1 MIKKKRQSEKK
12 GKRLRNLLFWAGF
25 LICVFPI
32 ISNVVE
38 RQHQADAVATYR
50 QTMEK
55 EDEKE
60 IEEKW
65 RQANEYNEMLFQAK
79 GGIVEETE
87 EKKYE
92 ELLNIHGTDIM
103 GSLEIPKIQVELPIY
118 HGTTDEVLSNGIGHL
133 EGTSLPIG
141 GENTH
146 SVLTGHR
153 GLPSSKL
160 LVRLDEMKNGDLFF
174 IHTYKEVMA
183 YKVEEIM
190 VVKPEDTAWME
201 IKAEKD
207 LVSLVTCTP
216 FGINSHRLIVTGH
229 RVDYKEKEYIKIKP
243 QFPSVREIIITVFP
257 ILFVVSVGVIQIK
270 NGIQIGVGIAML
282 FAVFQS
288 FPVLA
293 AFEQEQTGMIQMTLP
308 EDWKINMKR
317 EGIVFGCTKIGE
329 IENGGYKILPGYES
343 AGIDLNNIKT
353 SLELERVSKHLEA
366 FGVEPEQNRQTDAT
380 GKVVFEQ
387 LDEGIYFIQAEKSN
401 EYDLITPMIVALP
414 SWDETEGKMSYEIK
428 VSPKHV
434 PIEKVGK
441 DMAPQTGLKTG
452 VWKWAILGIGFI
464 SAGIIVAVEWR
475 KERKNEE

>member
-1 MIKKKRQSEKK
+1 MMKTNRQSEKK
-12 GKRLRNLLFWAGF
+12 GKRVRNLLFWAGF
-25 LICVFPI
+25 LICIFPV
-32 ISNVVE
+32 ISNIVE
-38 RQHQADAVATYR
+38 RQRQADAVATYR

-118 HGTTDEVLSNGIGHL
+118 HGTEDEVLSNGIGHL

-160 LVRLDEMKNGDLFF
+160 LVRLDEMKIGDLFF

-201 IKAEKD
+201 IKGEKD

-243 QFPSVREIIITVFP
+243 QLPSVREIIVTVFP
-257 ILFVVSVGVIQIK
+257 ILFVVSIVVIEIK
-270 NGIQIGVGIAML
+270 NRIQTYRR
-282 FAVFQS
+282 QRRR
-288 FPVLA
+288 
-293 AFEQEQTGMIQMTLP
+293 
-308 EDWKINMKR
+308 KR
-317 EGIVFGCTKIGE
+317 REK
-329 IENGGYKILPGYES
+329 
-343 AGIDLNNIKT
+343 
-353 SLELERVSKHLEA
+353 
-366 FGVEPEQNRQTDAT
+366 NR
-380 GKVVFEQ
+380 
-387 LDEGIYFIQAEKSN
+387 
-401 EYDLITPMIVALP
+401 
-414 SWDETEGKMSYEIK
+414 
-428 VSPKHV
+428 
-434 PIEKVGK
+434 
-441 DMAPQTGLKTG
+441 
-452 VWKWAILGIGFI
+452 
-464 SAGIIVAVEWR
+464 
-475 KERKNEE
+475 

>member
-1 MIKKKRQSEKK
+1 MMKTNRQSEKK
-12 GKRLRNLLFWAGF
+12 GKKFRNLLFWAGF
-25 LICVFPI
+25 LICIFPV
-32 ISNVVE
+32 ISNIVE
-38 RQHQADAVATYR
+38 RQRQADAVATYR

-118 HGTTDEVLSNGIGHL
+118 HGTEDEVLSNGIGHL

-160 LVRLDEMKNGDLFF
+160 LVRLDEMKIGDLFF

-216 FGINSHRLIVTGH
+216 FGINSHRLIVTGY

-243 QFPSVREIIITVFP
+243 QLPSVREIIVTVFP
-257 ILFVVSVGVIQIK
+257 ILFVVSIVVIEIK
-270 NGIQIGVGIAML
+270 NRIQTYRR
-282 FAVFQS
+282 QRRR
-288 FPVLA
+288 
-293 AFEQEQTGMIQMTLP
+293 
-308 EDWKINMKR
+308 KR
-317 EGIVFGCTKIGE
+317 REK
-329 IENGGYKILPGYES
+329 
-343 AGIDLNNIKT
+343 
-353 SLELERVSKHLEA
+353 
-366 FGVEPEQNRQTDAT
+366 NR
-380 GKVVFEQ
+380 
-387 LDEGIYFIQAEKSN
+387 
-401 EYDLITPMIVALP
+401 
-414 SWDETEGKMSYEIK
+414 
-428 VSPKHV
+428 
-434 PIEKVGK
+434 
-441 DMAPQTGLKTG
+441 
-452 VWKWAILGIGFI
+452 
-464 SAGIIVAVEWR
+464 
-475 KERKNEE
+475 

>member
-1 MIKKKRQSEKK
+1 MKTNRKSEKK
-12 GKRLRNLLFWAGF
+12 GKKFRNLLFWAGF
-25 LICVFPI
+25 LICIFPV
-32 ISNVVE
+32 ISNIVE
-38 RQHQADAVATYR
+38 RQRQADAVATYR

-118 HGTTDEVLSNGIGHL
+118 HGTEDEVLSNGIGHL

-160 LVRLDEMKNGDLFF
+160 LVRLDEMKIGDLFF

-201 IKAEKD
+201 IKGEKD

-243 QFPSVREIIITVFP
+243 QLPSVREIIVTVFP
-257 ILFVVSVGVIQIK
+257 ILFVVSIVVIEIK
-270 NGIQIGVGIAML
+270 NRIQTYRR
-282 FAVFQS
+282 QRRR
-288 FPVLA
+288 
-293 AFEQEQTGMIQMTLP
+293 
-308 EDWKINMKR
+308 KR
-317 EGIVFGCTKIGE
+317 REK
-329 IENGGYKILPGYES
+329 
-343 AGIDLNNIKT
+343 
-353 SLELERVSKHLEA
+353 
-366 FGVEPEQNRQTDAT
+366 NR
-380 GKVVFEQ
+380 
-387 LDEGIYFIQAEKSN
+387 
-401 EYDLITPMIVALP
+401 
-414 SWDETEGKMSYEIK
+414 
-428 VSPKHV
+428 
-434 PIEKVGK
+434 
-441 DMAPQTGLKTG
+441 
-452 VWKWAILGIGFI
+452 
-464 SAGIIVAVEWR
+464 
-475 KERKNEE
+475 

>member
-25 LICVFPI
+25 LICVFPV

-50 QTMEK
+50 QIMEK

-270 NGIQIGVGIAML
+270 NGIQIYRR
-282 FAVFQS
+282 QRRR
-288 FPVLA
+288 
-293 AFEQEQTGMIQMTLP
+293 
-308 EDWKINMKR
+308 KKR
-317 EGIVFGCTKIGE
+317 EK
-329 IENGGYKILPGYES
+329 
-343 AGIDLNNIKT
+343 
-353 SLELERVSKHLEA
+353 
-366 FGVEPEQNRQTDAT
+366 NR
-380 GKVVFEQ
+380 
-387 LDEGIYFIQAEKSN
+387 
-401 EYDLITPMIVALP
+401 
-414 SWDETEGKMSYEIK
+414 
-428 VSPKHV
+428 
-434 PIEKVGK
+434 
-441 DMAPQTGLKTG
+441 
-452 VWKWAILGIGFI
+452 
-464 SAGIIVAVEWR
+464 
-475 KERKNEE
+475 

>member
-1 MIKKKRQSEKK
+1 MMKTNRQSEKK
-12 GKRLRNLLFWAGF
+12 GKKFRNLLFWAGF
-25 LICVFPI
+25 LICIFPV
-32 ISNVVE
+32 ISNIVE
-38 RQHQADAVATYR
+38 RQRQADAVATYR

-118 HGTTDEVLSNGIGHL
+118 HGTADEVLSNGIGHL

-160 LVRLDEMKNGDLFF
+160 LVRLDEMKIGDLFF

-183 YKVEEIM
+183 YKVEDIM

-201 IKAEKD
+201 IKGEKD

-243 QFPSVREIIITVFP
+243 QLPSVREIIVTVFP
-257 ILFVVSVGVIQIK
+257 ILFVVSIVVIEIKNRIQIYRKQRRRKRREK
-270 NGIQIGVGIAML
+270 N
-282 FAVFQS
+282 
-288 FPVLA
+288 
-293 AFEQEQTGMIQMTLP
+293 
-308 EDWKINMKR
+308 R
-317 EGIVFGCTKIGE
+317 
-329 IENGGYKILPGYES
+329 
-343 AGIDLNNIKT
+343 
-353 SLELERVSKHLEA
+353 
-366 FGVEPEQNRQTDAT
+366 
-380 GKVVFEQ
+380 
-387 LDEGIYFIQAEKSN
+387 
-401 EYDLITPMIVALP
+401 
-414 SWDETEGKMSYEIK
+414 
-428 VSPKHV
+428 
-434 PIEKVGK
+434 
-441 DMAPQTGLKTG
+441 
-452 VWKWAILGIGFI
+452 
-464 SAGIIVAVEWR
+464 
-475 KERKNEE
+475 

>member
-1 MIKKKRQSEKK
+1 MMKTNRQSEKK
-12 GKRLRNLLFWAGF
+12 GKKFRNLLFWAGF
-25 LICVFPI
+25 LICIFPV
-32 ISNVVE
+32 ISNIVE
-38 RQHQADAVATYR
+38 RQRQADAVATYR

-87 EKKYE
+87 EKKYA

-118 HGTTDEVLSNGIGHL
+118 HGTADEVLSNGIGHL

-160 LVRLDEMKNGDLFF
+160 LVRLDEMKIGDLFF

-183 YKVEEIM
+183 YKVEDIM

-201 IKAEKD
+201 IKGEKD

-243 QFPSVREIIITVFP
+243 QLPSVREIIVTVFP
-257 ILFVVSVGVIQIK
+257 ILFVVSIVVIEIK
-270 NGIQIGVGIAML
+270 NRIQTYRR
-282 FAVFQS
+282 QRRR
-288 FPVLA
+288 
-293 AFEQEQTGMIQMTLP
+293 
-308 EDWKINMKR
+308 KR
-317 EGIVFGCTKIGE
+317 REK
-329 IENGGYKILPGYES
+329 
-343 AGIDLNNIKT
+343 
-353 SLELERVSKHLEA
+353 
-366 FGVEPEQNRQTDAT
+366 NR
-380 GKVVFEQ
+380 
-387 LDEGIYFIQAEKSN
+387 
-401 EYDLITPMIVALP
+401 
-414 SWDETEGKMSYEIK
+414 
-428 VSPKHV
+428 
-434 PIEKVGK
+434 
-441 DMAPQTGLKTG
+441 
-452 VWKWAILGIGFI
+452 
-464 SAGIIVAVEWR
+464 
-475 KERKNEE
+475 

>member
-1 MIKKKRQSEKK
+1 MKTNRQSEKK
-12 GKRLRNLLFWAGF
+12 GKKFRNLLFWAGF
-25 LICVFPI
+25 LICIFPV
-32 ISNVVE
+32 ISNIVE
-38 RQHQADAVATYR
+38 RQRQADAVATYR

-118 HGTTDEVLSNGIGHL
+118 HGTEDEVLSNGIGHL

-160 LVRLDEMKNGDLFF
+160 LVRLDEMKIGDLFF

-201 IKAEKD
+201 IKGEKD

-243 QFPSVREIIITVFP
+243 QLPSVREIIVTVFP
-257 ILFVVSVGVIQIK
+257 ILFVVSIVVIEIK
-270 NGIQIGVGIAML
+270 NRIQTYRR
-282 FAVFQS
+282 QRRR
-288 FPVLA
+288 
-293 AFEQEQTGMIQMTLP
+293 
-308 EDWKINMKR
+308 KR
-317 EGIVFGCTKIGE
+317 REK
-329 IENGGYKILPGYES
+329 
-343 AGIDLNNIKT
+343 
-353 SLELERVSKHLEA
+353 
-366 FGVEPEQNRQTDAT
+366 NR
-380 GKVVFEQ
+380 
-387 LDEGIYFIQAEKSN
+387 
-401 EYDLITPMIVALP
+401 
-414 SWDETEGKMSYEIK
+414 
-428 VSPKHV
+428 
-434 PIEKVGK
+434 
-441 DMAPQTGLKTG
+441 
-452 VWKWAILGIGFI
+452 
-464 SAGIIVAVEWR
+464 
-475 KERKNEE
+475 

>member
-1 MIKKKRQSEKK
+1 MMKTNRQSEKK
-12 GKRLRNLLFWAGF
+12 GKKFRNLLFWAGF
-25 LICVFPI
+25 LICIFPV
-32 ISNVVE
+32 ISNIVE
-38 RQHQADAVATYR
+38 RQRQADAVATYR

-92 ELLNIHGTDIM
+92 ELLNIQGTDIM

-118 HGTTDEVLSNGIGHL
+118 HGTEDEVLSNGIGHL

-160 LVRLDEMKNGDLFF
+160 LVRLDEMKIGDLFF

-201 IKAEKD
+201 IKGEKD

-243 QFPSVREIIITVFP
+243 QLPSVREIIVTVFP
-257 ILFVVSVGVIQIK
+257 ILFVVSIVVIEIK
-270 NGIQIGVGIAML
+270 NRIQTYRR
-282 FAVFQS
+282 QRRR
-288 FPVLA
+288 
-293 AFEQEQTGMIQMTLP
+293 
-308 EDWKINMKR
+308 KR
-317 EGIVFGCTKIGE
+317 REK
-329 IENGGYKILPGYES
+329 
-343 AGIDLNNIKT
+343 
-353 SLELERVSKHLEA
+353 
-366 FGVEPEQNRQTDAT
+366 NR
-380 GKVVFEQ
+380 
-387 LDEGIYFIQAEKSN
+387 
-401 EYDLITPMIVALP
+401 
-414 SWDETEGKMSYEIK
+414 
-428 VSPKHV
+428 
-434 PIEKVGK
+434 
-441 DMAPQTGLKTG
+441 
-452 VWKWAILGIGFI
+452 
-464 SAGIIVAVEWR
+464 
-475 KERKNEE
+475 

>member
-1 MIKKKRQSEKK
+1 MMKTNRQSEKK
-12 GKRLRNLLFWAGF
+12 GKKFRNLLFWAGF
-25 LICVFPI
+25 LICIFPV
-32 ISNVVE
+32 ISNIVE
-38 RQHQADAVATYR
+38 RQRQADAVATYR

-118 HGTTDEVLSNGIGHL
+118 HGTEDEVLSNGIGHL

-153 GLPSSKL
+153 GIPSSKL
-160 LVRLDEMKNGDLFF
+160 LVRLDEMKIGDLFF

-183 YKVEEIM
+183 YKVEDIM

-201 IKAEKD
+201 IKGEKD

-243 QFPSVREIIITVFP
+243 QLPSVREIIVTVFP
-257 ILFVVSVGVIQIK
+257 ILFVVSIVVIEIK
-270 NGIQIGVGIAML
+270 NRIQTYRR
-282 FAVFQS
+282 QRRR
-288 FPVLA
+288 
-293 AFEQEQTGMIQMTLP
+293 
-308 EDWKINMKR
+308 KR
-317 EGIVFGCTKIGE
+317 REK
-329 IENGGYKILPGYES
+329 
-343 AGIDLNNIKT
+343 
-353 SLELERVSKHLEA
+353 
-366 FGVEPEQNRQTDAT
+366 NR
-380 GKVVFEQ
+380 
-387 LDEGIYFIQAEKSN
+387 
-401 EYDLITPMIVALP
+401 
-414 SWDETEGKMSYEIK
+414 
-428 VSPKHV
+428 
-434 PIEKVGK
+434 
-441 DMAPQTGLKTG
+441 
-452 VWKWAILGIGFI
+452 
-464 SAGIIVAVEWR
+464 
-475 KERKNEE
+475 

>member
-1 MIKKKRQSEKK
+1 MMKTNRQSEKK
-12 GKRLRNLLFWAGF
+12 GKKFRNLLFWAGF
-25 LICVFPI
+25 LICIFPV
-32 ISNVVE
+32 ISNIVE
-38 RQHQADAVATYR
+38 RQRQADAVATYR

-118 HGTTDEVLSNGIGHL
+118 HGTEDEVLSNGIGHL

-141 GENTH
+141 GKNTH

-160 LVRLDEMKNGDLFF
+160 LVRLDEMKSGDLFF

-201 IKAEKD
+201 IKGEKD

-243 QFPSVREIIITVFP
+243 QLPSVREIIVTVFP
-257 ILFVVSVGVIQIK
+257 ILFVVSIVVIEIK
-270 NGIQIGVGIAML
+270 NRIQTYRR
-282 FAVFQS
+282 QRRR
-288 FPVLA
+288 
-293 AFEQEQTGMIQMTLP
+293 
-308 EDWKINMKR
+308 KR
-317 EGIVFGCTKIGE
+317 REK
-329 IENGGYKILPGYES
+329 
-343 AGIDLNNIKT
+343 
-353 SLELERVSKHLEA
+353 
-366 FGVEPEQNRQTDAT
+366 NR
-380 GKVVFEQ
+380 
-387 LDEGIYFIQAEKSN
+387 
-401 EYDLITPMIVALP
+401 
-414 SWDETEGKMSYEIK
+414 
-428 VSPKHV
+428 
-434 PIEKVGK
+434 
-441 DMAPQTGLKTG
+441 
-452 VWKWAILGIGFI
+452 
-464 SAGIIVAVEWR
+464 
-475 KERKNEE
+475 

>member
-1 MIKKKRQSEKK
+1 MMKTNRQSEKK
-12 GKRLRNLLFWAGF
+12 GKRVRNLLFWAGF
-25 LICVFPI
+25 LICIFPV
-32 ISNVVE
+32 ISNIVE
-38 RQHQADAVATYR
+38 RQRQADAVATYR

-118 HGTTDEVLSNGIGHL
+118 HGTEDEVLSNGIGHL

-160 LVRLDEMKNGDLFF
+160 LVRLDEMKIGDLFF

-183 YKVEEIM
+183 YKVEDIM

-201 IKAEKD
+201 IKGEKD

-243 QFPSVREIIITVFP
+243 QLPSVREIIVTVFP
-257 ILFVVSVGVIQIK
+257 ILFVVSIVVIEIK
-270 NGIQIGVGIAML
+270 NRIQTYRR
-282 FAVFQS
+282 QRRR
-288 FPVLA
+288 
-293 AFEQEQTGMIQMTLP
+293 
-308 EDWKINMKR
+308 KR
-317 EGIVFGCTKIGE
+317 REK
-329 IENGGYKILPGYES
+329 
-343 AGIDLNNIKT
+343 
-353 SLELERVSKHLEA
+353 
-366 FGVEPEQNRQTDAT
+366 NR
-380 GKVVFEQ
+380 
-387 LDEGIYFIQAEKSN
+387 
-401 EYDLITPMIVALP
+401 
-414 SWDETEGKMSYEIK
+414 
-428 VSPKHV
+428 
-434 PIEKVGK
+434 
-441 DMAPQTGLKTG
+441 
-452 VWKWAILGIGFI
+452 
-464 SAGIIVAVEWR
+464 
-475 KERKNEE
+475 

>member
-1 MIKKKRQSEKK
+1 MMKTNRQSEKK
-12 GKRLRNLLFWAGF
+12 GKKFRNLLFWAGF
-25 LICVFPI
+25 LICIFPV
-32 ISNVVE
+32 ISNIVE
-38 RQHQADAVATYR
+38 RQRQADAVATYR

-118 HGTTDEVLSNGIGHL
+118 HGTADEVLSNGIGHL

-160 LVRLDEMKNGDLFF
+160 LVRLDEMKIGDLFF

-201 IKAEKD
+201 IKGEKD

-243 QFPSVREIIITVFP
+243 QLPSVREIIVTVFP
-257 ILFVVSVGVIQIK
+257 ILFVVSIVVIEIK
-270 NGIQIGVGIAML
+270 NRIQTYRR
-282 FAVFQS
+282 QRRR
-288 FPVLA
+288 
-293 AFEQEQTGMIQMTLP
+293 
-308 EDWKINMKR
+308 KR
-317 EGIVFGCTKIGE
+317 REK
-329 IENGGYKILPGYES
+329 
-343 AGIDLNNIKT
+343 
-353 SLELERVSKHLEA
+353 
-366 FGVEPEQNRQTDAT
+366 NR
-380 GKVVFEQ
+380 
-387 LDEGIYFIQAEKSN
+387 
-401 EYDLITPMIVALP
+401 
-414 SWDETEGKMSYEIK
+414 
-428 VSPKHV
+428 
-434 PIEKVGK
+434 
-441 DMAPQTGLKTG
+441 
-452 VWKWAILGIGFI
+452 
-464 SAGIIVAVEWR
+464 
-475 KERKNEE
+475 

>member
-1 MIKKKRQSEKK
+1 MMKTNRQSEKK
-12 GKRLRNLLFWAGF
+12 GKKFRNLLFWAGF
-25 LICVFPI
+25 LICIFPV
-32 ISNVVE
+32 ISNIVE
-38 RQHQADAVATYR
+38 RQRQADAVATYR

-118 HGTTDEVLSNGIGHL
+118 HGTEDEVLSNGIGHL

-160 LVRLDEMKNGDLFF
+160 LVRLDEMKIGDLFF

-183 YKVEEIM
+183 YKVEDIM

-201 IKAEKD
+201 IKGEKD

-243 QFPSVREIIITVFP
+243 QLPSVREIIVTVFP
-257 ILFVVSVGVIQIK
+257 ILFVVSIVVIEIKNRIQIYRRQRRRKRREK
-270 NGIQIGVGIAML
+270 N
-282 FAVFQS
+282 
-288 FPVLA
+288 
-293 AFEQEQTGMIQMTLP
+293 
-308 EDWKINMKR
+308 R
-317 EGIVFGCTKIGE
+317 
-329 IENGGYKILPGYES
+329 
-343 AGIDLNNIKT
+343 
-353 SLELERVSKHLEA
+353 
-366 FGVEPEQNRQTDAT
+366 
-380 GKVVFEQ
+380 
-387 LDEGIYFIQAEKSN
+387 
-401 EYDLITPMIVALP
+401 
-414 SWDETEGKMSYEIK
+414 
-428 VSPKHV
+428 
-434 PIEKVGK
+434 
-441 DMAPQTGLKTG
+441 
-452 VWKWAILGIGFI
+452 
-464 SAGIIVAVEWR
+464 
-475 KERKNEE
+475 

>member
-1 MIKKKRQSEKK
+1 MKTNRQSEKK
-12 GKRLRNLLFWAGF
+12 GKKFRNLLFLAGF
-25 LICVFPI
+25 LICIFPV
-32 ISNVVE
+32 ISNIVE
-38 RQHQADAVATYR
+38 RQRQADAVATYR

-118 HGTTDEVLSNGIGHL
+118 HGTEDEVLSNGIGHL

-160 LVRLDEMKNGDLFF
+160 LVRLDEMKIGDLFF

-243 QFPSVREIIITVFP
+243 QIPSVREIIVTVFP
-257 ILFVVSVGVIQIK
+257 ILFVVSIVIIEIK
-270 NGIQIGVGIAML
+270 NRIQTYRR
-282 FAVFQS
+282 QRRR
-288 FPVLA
+288 
-293 AFEQEQTGMIQMTLP
+293 
-308 EDWKINMKR
+308 KR
-317 EGIVFGCTKIGE
+317 REK
-329 IENGGYKILPGYES
+329 
-343 AGIDLNNIKT
+343 
-353 SLELERVSKHLEA
+353 
-366 FGVEPEQNRQTDAT
+366 NR
-380 GKVVFEQ
+380 
-387 LDEGIYFIQAEKSN
+387 
-401 EYDLITPMIVALP
+401 
-414 SWDETEGKMSYEIK
+414 
-428 VSPKHV
+428 
-434 PIEKVGK
+434 
-441 DMAPQTGLKTG
+441 
-452 VWKWAILGIGFI
+452 
-464 SAGIIVAVEWR
+464 
-475 KERKNEE
+475 

>member
-1 MIKKKRQSEKK
+1 MKTNRQSEKK
-12 GKRLRNLLFWAGF
+12 GKKFRNLLFWAGF
-25 LICVFPI
+25 LICIFPV
-32 ISNVVE
+32 ISNIVE
-38 RQHQADAVATYR
+38 RQRQSDAVATYR

-65 RQANEYNEMLFQAK
+65 RQANEYNEMLFQVK

-118 HGTTDEVLSNGIGHL
+118 HGTEDEVLSNGIGHL

-160 LVRLDEMKNGDLFF
+160 LVRLDEMKIGDLFF

-201 IKAEKD
+201 IKGEKD

-243 QFPSVREIIITVFP
+243 QPPSVREIIVTVFP
-257 ILFVVSVGVIQIK
+257 ILFVVSIVVIEIK
-270 NGIQIGVGIAML
+270 NRIQTYRR
-282 FAVFQS
+282 QRRR
-288 FPVLA
+288 
-293 AFEQEQTGMIQMTLP
+293 
-308 EDWKINMKR
+308 KR
-317 EGIVFGCTKIGE
+317 REK
-329 IENGGYKILPGYES
+329 
-343 AGIDLNNIKT
+343 
-353 SLELERVSKHLEA
+353 
-366 FGVEPEQNRQTDAT
+366 NR
-380 GKVVFEQ
+380 
-387 LDEGIYFIQAEKSN
+387 
-401 EYDLITPMIVALP
+401 
-414 SWDETEGKMSYEIK
+414 
-428 VSPKHV
+428 
-434 PIEKVGK
+434 
-441 DMAPQTGLKTG
+441 
-452 VWKWAILGIGFI
+452 
-464 SAGIIVAVEWR
+464 
-475 KERKNEE
+475 

>member
-1 MIKKKRQSEKK
+1 MMKTNRQSEKK
-12 GKRLRNLLFWAGF
+12 GKKFRNLLFWAGF
-25 LICVFPI
+25 LICIFPV
-32 ISNVVE
+32 ISNIVE
-38 RQHQADAVATYR
+38 RQRQADAVATYR

-79 GGIVEETE
+79 GGLVEETE

-118 HGTTDEVLSNGIGHL
+118 HGTADEVLSNGIGHL

-160 LVRLDEMKNGDLFF
+160 LVRLDEMKIGDLFF

-183 YKVEEIM
+183 YKVEDIM

-201 IKAEKD
+201 IKGEKD

-243 QFPSVREIIITVFP
+243 QLPSVREIIVTVFP
-257 ILFVVSVGVIQIK
+257 ILFVVSIVVIEIK
-270 NGIQIGVGIAML
+270 NRIQTYRR
-282 FAVFQS
+282 QRRR
-288 FPVLA
+288 
-293 AFEQEQTGMIQMTLP
+293 
-308 EDWKINMKR
+308 KR
-317 EGIVFGCTKIGE
+317 REK
-329 IENGGYKILPGYES
+329 
-343 AGIDLNNIKT
+343 
-353 SLELERVSKHLEA
+353 
-366 FGVEPEQNRQTDAT
+366 NR
-380 GKVVFEQ
+380 
-387 LDEGIYFIQAEKSN
+387 
-401 EYDLITPMIVALP
+401 
-414 SWDETEGKMSYEIK
+414 
-428 VSPKHV
+428 
-434 PIEKVGK
+434 
-441 DMAPQTGLKTG
+441 
-452 VWKWAILGIGFI
+452 
-464 SAGIIVAVEWR
+464 
-475 KERKNEE
+475 

>member
-1 MIKKKRQSEKK
+1 MKTNRQSEKK
-12 GKRLRNLLFWAGF
+12 GKKFRNLLFWAGF
-25 LICVFPI
+25 LICIFPV
-32 ISNVVE
+32 ISNIVE
-38 RQHQADAVATYR
+38 RQRQADAVATYR

-118 HGTTDEVLSNGIGHL
+118 HGTEDEVLSNGIGHL

-160 LVRLDEMKNGDLFF
+160 LVRLDEMKIGDLFF

-201 IKAEKD
+201 IKGEKD

-243 QFPSVREIIITVFP
+243 QLPSVREIIVTVFP
-257 ILFVVSVGVIQIK
+257 ILFVVSIVVIEIK
-270 NGIQIGVGIAML
+270 NRIQ
-282 FAVFQS
+282 
-288 FPVLA
+288 
-293 AFEQEQTGMIQMTLP
+293 TYRRRRRR
-308 EDWKINMKR
+308 KR
-317 EGIVFGCTKIGE
+317 R
-329 IENGGYKILPGYES
+329 
-343 AGIDLNNIKT
+343 D
-353 SLELERVSKHLEA
+353 R
-366 FGVEPEQNRQTDAT
+366 NR
-380 GKVVFEQ
+380 
-387 LDEGIYFIQAEKSN
+387 
-401 EYDLITPMIVALP
+401 
-414 SWDETEGKMSYEIK
+414 
-428 VSPKHV
+428 
-434 PIEKVGK
+434 
-441 DMAPQTGLKTG
+441 
-452 VWKWAILGIGFI
+452 
-464 SAGIIVAVEWR
+464 
-475 KERKNEE
+475 

>member
-1 MIKKKRQSEKK
+1 MKTNRQSEKK
-12 GKRLRNLLFWAGF
+12 GKKFRNLLFWAGF
-25 LICVFPI
+25 LICIFPV
-32 ISNVVE
+32 ISNIVE
-38 RQHQADAVATYR
+38 RQRQADAVATYR

-118 HGTTDEVLSNGIGHL
+118 HGTEDEVLSNGIGHL

-160 LVRLDEMKNGDLFF
+160 LVRLDEMKIGDLIF

-183 YKVEEIM
+183 YKVEDIM

-201 IKAEKD
+201 IKGEKD

-243 QFPSVREIIITVFP
+243 QLPSVREIIVTVFP
-257 ILFVVSVGVIQIK
+257 ILFVVSIVVIEIK
-270 NGIQIGVGIAML
+270 NRIQTYRR
-282 FAVFQS
+282 QRRR
-288 FPVLA
+288 
-293 AFEQEQTGMIQMTLP
+293 
-308 EDWKINMKR
+308 KR
-317 EGIVFGCTKIGE
+317 REK
-329 IENGGYKILPGYES
+329 
-343 AGIDLNNIKT
+343 
-353 SLELERVSKHLEA
+353 
-366 FGVEPEQNRQTDAT
+366 NR
-380 GKVVFEQ
+380 
-387 LDEGIYFIQAEKSN
+387 
-401 EYDLITPMIVALP
+401 
-414 SWDETEGKMSYEIK
+414 
-428 VSPKHV
+428 
-434 PIEKVGK
+434 
-441 DMAPQTGLKTG
+441 
-452 VWKWAILGIGFI
+452 
-464 SAGIIVAVEWR
+464 
-475 KERKNEE
+475 

>member
-1 MIKKKRQSEKK
+1 MKTNRQSEKK
-12 GKRLRNLLFWAGF
+12 GKKFRNLLFWAGF
-25 LICVFPI
+25 LICIFPV
-32 ISNVVE
+32 ISNIVE
-38 RQHQADAVATYR
+38 RQRQADAVATYR

-118 HGTTDEVLSNGIGHL
+118 HGTEDEVLSNGIGHL

-160 LVRLDEMKNGDLFF
+160 LVRLDEMKIGDLFF

-190 VVKPEDTAWME
+190 VVKPEDIAWME
-201 IKAEKD
+201 IKGEKD

-243 QFPSVREIIITVFP
+243 QLPSVREIIVTVFP
-257 ILFVVSVGVIQIK
+257 ILFVVSIVVIEIK
-270 NGIQIGVGIAML
+270 NRIQTYRR
-282 FAVFQS
+282 QRRR
-288 FPVLA
+288 
-293 AFEQEQTGMIQMTLP
+293 
-308 EDWKINMKR
+308 KR
-317 EGIVFGCTKIGE
+317 REK
-329 IENGGYKILPGYES
+329 
-343 AGIDLNNIKT
+343 
-353 SLELERVSKHLEA
+353 
-366 FGVEPEQNRQTDAT
+366 NR
-380 GKVVFEQ
+380 
-387 LDEGIYFIQAEKSN
+387 
-401 EYDLITPMIVALP
+401 
-414 SWDETEGKMSYEIK
+414 
-428 VSPKHV
+428 
-434 PIEKVGK
+434 
-441 DMAPQTGLKTG
+441 
-452 VWKWAILGIGFI
+452 
-464 SAGIIVAVEWR
+464 
-475 KERKNEE
+475 

>member
-1 MIKKKRQSEKK
+1 MKTNRQSEKK
-12 GKRLRNLLFWAGF
+12 GKKFRNLLFWAGF
-25 LICVFPI
+25 LICIFPV
-32 ISNVVE
+32 ISNIVE
-38 RQHQADAVATYR
+38 RQRQADAVATYR

-118 HGTTDEVLSNGIGHL
+118 HGTADEVLSNGIGHL

-160 LVRLDEMKNGDLFF
+160 LVRLDEMKIGDLFF

-201 IKAEKD
+201 IKGEKD

-243 QFPSVREIIITVFP
+243 QLPSVREIIVTVFP
-257 ILFVVSVGVIQIK
+257 ILFVVSVVVIEIK
-270 NGIQIGVGIAML
+270 NRIQTYRR
-282 FAVFQS
+282 QRRR
-288 FPVLA
+288 
-293 AFEQEQTGMIQMTLP
+293 
-308 EDWKINMKR
+308 KR
-317 EGIVFGCTKIGE
+317 REK
-329 IENGGYKILPGYES
+329 
-343 AGIDLNNIKT
+343 
-353 SLELERVSKHLEA
+353 
-366 FGVEPEQNRQTDAT
+366 NR
-380 GKVVFEQ
+380 
-387 LDEGIYFIQAEKSN
+387 
-401 EYDLITPMIVALP
+401 
-414 SWDETEGKMSYEIK
+414 
-428 VSPKHV
+428 
-434 PIEKVGK
+434 
-441 DMAPQTGLKTG
+441 
-452 VWKWAILGIGFI
+452 
-464 SAGIIVAVEWR
+464 
-475 KERKNEE
+475 

>member
-25 LICVFPI
+25 LICIFPV
-32 ISNVVE
+32 ISNIIE
-38 RQHQADAVATYR
+38 RQRQADAVATYR

-118 HGTTDEVLSNGIGHL
+118 HGTEDEVLSNGIGHL

-160 LVRLDEMKNGDLFF
+160 LVRLDEMKIGDLFF

-201 IKAEKD
+201 IKGEKD

-243 QFPSVREIIITVFP
+243 QLPSVREIIVTVFP
-257 ILFVVSVGVIQIK
+257 ILFVVSIVVIEIK
-270 NGIQIGVGIAML
+270 NRIQTYRR
-282 FAVFQS
+282 QRRR
-288 FPVLA
+288 
-293 AFEQEQTGMIQMTLP
+293 
-308 EDWKINMKR
+308 KR
-317 EGIVFGCTKIGE
+317 REK
-329 IENGGYKILPGYES
+329 
-343 AGIDLNNIKT
+343 
-353 SLELERVSKHLEA
+353 
-366 FGVEPEQNRQTDAT
+366 NR
-380 GKVVFEQ
+380 
-387 LDEGIYFIQAEKSN
+387 
-401 EYDLITPMIVALP
+401 
-414 SWDETEGKMSYEIK
+414 
-428 VSPKHV
+428 
-434 PIEKVGK
+434 
-441 DMAPQTGLKTG
+441 
-452 VWKWAILGIGFI
+452 
-464 SAGIIVAVEWR
+464 
-475 KERKNEE
+475 

>member
-1 MIKKKRQSEKK
+1 MMKTNRQSEKK
-12 GKRLRNLLFWAGF
+12 GKKFRNLLFWAGF
-25 LICVFPI
+25 LICIFPV
-32 ISNVVE
+32 ISNMVE
-38 RQHQADAVATYR
+38 RQRQADAVATYR

-65 RQANEYNEMLFQAK
+65 SQANEYNEMLFQAK

-118 HGTTDEVLSNGIGHL
+118 HGTEDEVLSNGIGHL

-160 LVRLDEMKNGDLFF
+160 LVRLDEMKIGDLFF

-201 IKAEKD
+201 IKDEKD

-216 FGINSHRLIVTGH
+216 FGINSHRLIVTGR

-243 QFPSVREIIITVFP
+243 QFPSVREIIVTVFP

-270 NGIQIGVGIAML
+270 NRIQTYRR
-282 FAVFQS
+282 QRRR
-288 FPVLA
+288 
-293 AFEQEQTGMIQMTLP
+293 QRRR
-308 EDWKINMKR
+308 KR
-317 EGIVFGCTKIGE
+317 REK
-329 IENGGYKILPGYES
+329 
-343 AGIDLNNIKT
+343 
-353 SLELERVSKHLEA
+353 
-366 FGVEPEQNRQTDAT
+366 NR
-380 GKVVFEQ
+380 
-387 LDEGIYFIQAEKSN
+387 
-401 EYDLITPMIVALP
+401 
-414 SWDETEGKMSYEIK
+414 
-428 VSPKHV
+428 
-434 PIEKVGK
+434 
-441 DMAPQTGLKTG
+441 
-452 VWKWAILGIGFI
+452 
-464 SAGIIVAVEWR
+464 
-475 KERKNEE
+475 

>member
-1 MIKKKRQSEKK
+1 MMKTNRQSEKK
-12 GKRLRNLLFWAGF
+12 GKKFRNLLFLAGF
-25 LICVFPI
+25 LICIFPV
-32 ISNVVE
+32 ISNIVE
-38 RQHQADAVATYR
+38 RQRQADAVATYR

-118 HGTTDEVLSNGIGHL
+118 HGTADEVLSNGIGHL

-146 SVLTGHR
+146 SILTGHR

-160 LVRLDEMKNGDLFF
+160 LVRLDEMKIGDLFF

-183 YKVEEIM
+183 YKVEDIM

-201 IKAEKD
+201 IKGEKD

-243 QFPSVREIIITVFP
+243 QLPSVREIIVTVFP
-257 ILFVVSVGVIQIK
+257 ILFVVSIVVIEIK
-270 NGIQIGVGIAML
+270 NRIQTYRR
-282 FAVFQS
+282 QRRR
-288 FPVLA
+288 
-293 AFEQEQTGMIQMTLP
+293 
-308 EDWKINMKR
+308 KR
-317 EGIVFGCTKIGE
+317 REK
-329 IENGGYKILPGYES
+329 
-343 AGIDLNNIKT
+343 
-353 SLELERVSKHLEA
+353 
-366 FGVEPEQNRQTDAT
+366 NR
-380 GKVVFEQ
+380 
-387 LDEGIYFIQAEKSN
+387 
-401 EYDLITPMIVALP
+401 
-414 SWDETEGKMSYEIK
+414 
-428 VSPKHV
+428 
-434 PIEKVGK
+434 
-441 DMAPQTGLKTG
+441 
-452 VWKWAILGIGFI
+452 
-464 SAGIIVAVEWR
+464 
-475 KERKNEE
+475 

>member
-1 MIKKKRQSEKK
+1 MKTNRQSEKK
-12 GKRLRNLLFWAGF
+12 GKRVRNLLFWAGF
-25 LICVFPI
+25 LICIFPV
-32 ISNVVE
+32 ISNIVE
-38 RQHQADAVATYR
+38 RQRQADAVATYR

-118 HGTTDEVLSNGIGHL
+118 HGTEDEVLSNGIGHL

-160 LVRLDEMKNGDLFF
+160 LVRLDEMKIGDLFF

-201 IKAEKD
+201 IKGEKD

-243 QFPSVREIIITVFP
+243 QLPSVREIIVTVFP
-257 ILFVVSVGVIQIK
+257 ILFVVSIVVIEIK
-270 NGIQIGVGIAML
+270 NRIQTYRR
-282 FAVFQS
+282 QRRR
-288 FPVLA
+288 
-293 AFEQEQTGMIQMTLP
+293 
-308 EDWKINMKR
+308 KR
-317 EGIVFGCTKIGE
+317 REK
-329 IENGGYKILPGYES
+329 
-343 AGIDLNNIKT
+343 
-353 SLELERVSKHLEA
+353 
-366 FGVEPEQNRQTDAT
+366 NR
-380 GKVVFEQ
+380 
-387 LDEGIYFIQAEKSN
+387 
-401 EYDLITPMIVALP
+401 
-414 SWDETEGKMSYEIK
+414 
-428 VSPKHV
+428 
-434 PIEKVGK
+434 
-441 DMAPQTGLKTG
+441 
-452 VWKWAILGIGFI
+452 
-464 SAGIIVAVEWR
+464 
-475 KERKNEE
+475 

>member
-1 MIKKKRQSEKK
+1 MMKTNRQSEKK
-12 GKRLRNLLFWAGF
+12 GKKFRNLLFWAGF
-25 LICVFPI
+25 LICIFPV
-32 ISNVVE
+32 ISNMVE
-38 RQHQADAVATYR
+38 RQRQADAVATYR

-118 HGTTDEVLSNGIGHL
+118 HGTEDEVLSNGIGHL

-160 LVRLDEMKNGDLFF
+160 LVRLDEMKIGDLFF

-183 YKVEEIM
+183 YKVEDIM

-201 IKAEKD
+201 IKGEKD

-243 QFPSVREIIITVFP
+243 QIPSVREIIVTVFP
-257 ILFVVSVGVIQIK
+257 ILFVVSIVVIEIK
-270 NGIQIGVGIAML
+270 NRIQTYRR
-282 FAVFQS
+282 QRRR
-288 FPVLA
+288 
-293 AFEQEQTGMIQMTLP
+293 
-308 EDWKINMKR
+308 KR
-317 EGIVFGCTKIGE
+317 REK
-329 IENGGYKILPGYES
+329 
-343 AGIDLNNIKT
+343 
-353 SLELERVSKHLEA
+353 
-366 FGVEPEQNRQTDAT
+366 NR
-380 GKVVFEQ
+380 
-387 LDEGIYFIQAEKSN
+387 
-401 EYDLITPMIVALP
+401 
-414 SWDETEGKMSYEIK
+414 
-428 VSPKHV
+428 
-434 PIEKVGK
+434 
-441 DMAPQTGLKTG
+441 
-452 VWKWAILGIGFI
+452 
-464 SAGIIVAVEWR
+464 
-475 KERKNEE
+475 

>member
-1 MIKKKRQSEKK
+1 
-12 GKRLRNLLFWAGF
+12 
-25 LICVFPI
+25 
-32 ISNVVE
+32 
-38 RQHQADAVATYR
+38 
-50 QTMEK
+50 MEK

-190 VVKPEDTAWME
+190 VVKPEDTAFME

-216 FGINSHRLIVTGH
+216 FGINSHRLVVTGR
-229 RVDYKEKEYIKIKP
+229 RVYYKEKEYKKIKP
-243 QFPSVREIIITVFP
+243 QFPSVREIIVTVFP

-270 NGIQIGVGIAML
+270 NRIQTYRR
-282 FAVFQS
+282 QRRR
-288 FPVLA
+288 
-293 AFEQEQTGMIQMTLP
+293 QRRR
-308 EDWKINMKR
+308 KR
-317 EGIVFGCTKIGE
+317 R
-329 IENGGYKILPGYES
+329 
-343 AGIDLNNIKT
+343 D
-353 SLELERVSKHLEA
+353 R
-366 FGVEPEQNRQTDAT
+366 NR
-380 GKVVFEQ
+380 
-387 LDEGIYFIQAEKSN
+387 
-401 EYDLITPMIVALP
+401 
-414 SWDETEGKMSYEIK
+414 
-428 VSPKHV
+428 
-434 PIEKVGK
+434 
-441 DMAPQTGLKTG
+441 
-452 VWKWAILGIGFI
+452 
-464 SAGIIVAVEWR
+464 
-475 KERKNEE
+475 

>member
-1 MIKKKRQSEKK
+1 MMKTNRQSEKK
-12 GKRLRNLLFWAGF
+12 GKKFRNLLFWAGF
-25 LICVFPI
+25 LICIFPV
-32 ISNVVE
+32 ISNIVE
-38 RQHQADAVATYR
+38 RQRQSDAVATYR

-118 HGTTDEVLSNGIGHL
+118 HGTEDEVLSNGIGHL

-160 LVRLDEMKNGDLFF
+160 LVRLDEMKIGDLFF

-183 YKVEEIM
+183 YKVEDIM

-201 IKAEKD
+201 IKGEKD

-243 QFPSVREIIITVFP
+243 QLPSVREIIVTVFP
-257 ILFVVSVGVIQIK
+257 ILFVVSIVVIEIK
-270 NGIQIGVGIAML
+270 NRIQTYRR
-282 FAVFQS
+282 QRRR
-288 FPVLA
+288 
-293 AFEQEQTGMIQMTLP
+293 
-308 EDWKINMKR
+308 KR
-317 EGIVFGCTKIGE
+317 REK
-329 IENGGYKILPGYES
+329 
-343 AGIDLNNIKT
+343 
-353 SLELERVSKHLEA
+353 
-366 FGVEPEQNRQTDAT
+366 NR
-380 GKVVFEQ
+380 
-387 LDEGIYFIQAEKSN
+387 
-401 EYDLITPMIVALP
+401 
-414 SWDETEGKMSYEIK
+414 
-428 VSPKHV
+428 
-434 PIEKVGK
+434 
-441 DMAPQTGLKTG
+441 
-452 VWKWAILGIGFI
+452 
-464 SAGIIVAVEWR
+464 
-475 KERKNEE
+475 

>member
-1 MIKKKRQSEKK
+1 MMKTNRQSEKK
-12 GKRLRNLLFWAGF
+12 GKKFRNLLFWAGF
-25 LICVFPI
+25 LICIFPV
-32 ISNVVE
+32 ISNIVE
-38 RQHQADAVATYR
+38 RQRQADAVATYR

-118 HGTTDEVLSNGIGHL
+118 HGTEDEVLSNGIGHL

-160 LVRLDEMKNGDLFF
+160 LVRLDEMKIGDLFF

-201 IKAEKD
+201 IKGEKD

-243 QFPSVREIIITVFP
+243 QLPSVREIMVTVFP
-257 ILFVVSVGVIQIK
+257 ILFVVSIVVIEIK
-270 NGIQIGVGIAML
+270 NRIQTYRR
-282 FAVFQS
+282 QRRR
-288 FPVLA
+288 
-293 AFEQEQTGMIQMTLP
+293 
-308 EDWKINMKR
+308 KR
-317 EGIVFGCTKIGE
+317 REK
-329 IENGGYKILPGYES
+329 
-343 AGIDLNNIKT
+343 
-353 SLELERVSKHLEA
+353 
-366 FGVEPEQNRQTDAT
+366 NR
-380 GKVVFEQ
+380 
-387 LDEGIYFIQAEKSN
+387 
-401 EYDLITPMIVALP
+401 
-414 SWDETEGKMSYEIK
+414 
-428 VSPKHV
+428 
-434 PIEKVGK
+434 
-441 DMAPQTGLKTG
+441 
-452 VWKWAILGIGFI
+452 
-464 SAGIIVAVEWR
+464 
-475 KERKNEE
+475 

>member
-1 MIKKKRQSEKK
+1 MMKTNRQSEKK
-12 GKRLRNLLFWAGF
+12 GKKFRNLLFWAGF
-25 LICVFPI
+25 LICIFPV
-32 ISNVVE
+32 ISNIVE
-38 RQHQADAVATYR
+38 RQRQADAVATYR

-118 HGTTDEVLSNGIGHL
+118 HGTEDEVLSNGIGHL

-160 LVRLDEMKNGDLFF
+160 LVRLDEMKIGDLFF

-201 IKAEKD
+201 IKGEKD

-243 QFPSVREIIITVFP
+243 QLPSVREIIVTVFP
-257 ILFVVSVGVIQIK
+257 ILFVVSIVVIEIK
-270 NGIQIGVGIAML
+270 NRIQ
-282 FAVFQS
+282 
-288 FPVLA
+288 
-293 AFEQEQTGMIQMTLP
+293 TYRRRRRR
-308 EDWKINMKR
+308 KR
-317 EGIVFGCTKIGE
+317 R
-329 IENGGYKILPGYES
+329 
-343 AGIDLNNIKT
+343 D
-353 SLELERVSKHLEA
+353 R
-366 FGVEPEQNRQTDAT
+366 NR
-380 GKVVFEQ
+380 
-387 LDEGIYFIQAEKSN
+387 
-401 EYDLITPMIVALP
+401 
-414 SWDETEGKMSYEIK
+414 
-428 VSPKHV
+428 
-434 PIEKVGK
+434 
-441 DMAPQTGLKTG
+441 
-452 VWKWAILGIGFI
+452 
-464 SAGIIVAVEWR
+464 
-475 KERKNEE
+475 

>member
-1 MIKKKRQSEKK
+1 MMKTNRQSEKK
-12 GKRLRNLLFWAGF
+12 GKKFRNLLFWAGF
-25 LICVFPI
+25 LICIFPV
-32 ISNVVE
+32 ISNIVE
-38 RQHQADAVATYR
+38 QQRQADAVATYR

-79 GGIVEETE
+79 GGIVEETV

-118 HGTTDEVLSNGIGHL
+118 HGTADEVLSNGIGHL

-160 LVRLDEMKNGDLFF
+160 LVRLDEMKIGDLFF

-201 IKAEKD
+201 IKGEKD

-243 QFPSVREIIITVFP
+243 QLPSVREIIVTVFP
-257 ILFVVSVGVIQIK
+257 ILFVVSVVVIEIK
-270 NGIQIGVGIAML
+270 NRIQTYRR
-282 FAVFQS
+282 QRRR
-288 FPVLA
+288 
-293 AFEQEQTGMIQMTLP
+293 
-308 EDWKINMKR
+308 KR
-317 EGIVFGCTKIGE
+317 REK
-329 IENGGYKILPGYES
+329 
-343 AGIDLNNIKT
+343 
-353 SLELERVSKHLEA
+353 
-366 FGVEPEQNRQTDAT
+366 NR
-380 GKVVFEQ
+380 
-387 LDEGIYFIQAEKSN
+387 
-401 EYDLITPMIVALP
+401 
-414 SWDETEGKMSYEIK
+414 
-428 VSPKHV
+428 
-434 PIEKVGK
+434 
-441 DMAPQTGLKTG
+441 
-452 VWKWAILGIGFI
+452 
-464 SAGIIVAVEWR
+464 
-475 KERKNEE
+475 

>member
-1 MIKKKRQSEKK
+1 MMKTNRQSEKK
-12 GKRLRNLLFWAGF
+12 GKKFRNLLFWAGF
-25 LICVFPI
+25 LICIFPV
-32 ISNVVE
+32 ISNIVE
-38 RQHQADAVATYR
+38 RQRQADAVATYR

-79 GGIVEETE
+79 GGIIEETE

-118 HGTTDEVLSNGIGHL
+118 HGTEDEVLSNGIGHL

-160 LVRLDEMKNGDLFF
+160 LVRLDEMKIGDLFF

-201 IKAEKD
+201 IKGEKD

-243 QFPSVREIIITVFP
+243 QLPSVREIIVTVFP
-257 ILFVVSVGVIQIK
+257 ILFVVSIVVIEIK
-270 NGIQIGVGIAML
+270 NRIQTYRR
-282 FAVFQS
+282 QRRR
-288 FPVLA
+288 
-293 AFEQEQTGMIQMTLP
+293 
-308 EDWKINMKR
+308 KR
-317 EGIVFGCTKIGE
+317 REK
-329 IENGGYKILPGYES
+329 
-343 AGIDLNNIKT
+343 
-353 SLELERVSKHLEA
+353 
-366 FGVEPEQNRQTDAT
+366 NR
-380 GKVVFEQ
+380 
-387 LDEGIYFIQAEKSN
+387 
-401 EYDLITPMIVALP
+401 
-414 SWDETEGKMSYEIK
+414 
-428 VSPKHV
+428 
-434 PIEKVGK
+434 
-441 DMAPQTGLKTG
+441 
-452 VWKWAILGIGFI
+452 
-464 SAGIIVAVEWR
+464 
-475 KERKNEE
+475 

>member
-1 MIKKKRQSEKK
+1 MMKTNRQSEKK
-12 GKRLRNLLFWAGF
+12 GKKFRNLLFWAGF
-25 LICVFPI
+25 LICIFPV
-32 ISNVVE
+32 ISNIVE
-38 RQHQADAVATYR
+38 RQRQADAVATYR

-118 HGTTDEVLSNGIGHL
+118 HGTEDEVLSNGIGHL

-160 LVRLDEMKNGDLFF
+160 LVRLDEMKIGDLFF

-183 YKVEEIM
+183 YKVEDIM

-201 IKAEKD
+201 IKGEKD

-243 QFPSVREIIITVFP
+243 QLPSVREIIVTVFP
-257 ILFVVSVGVIQIK
+257 ILFVVSIVVIELK
-270 NGIQIGVGIAML
+270 NRIQTYRR
-282 FAVFQS
+282 QRRR
-288 FPVLA
+288 
-293 AFEQEQTGMIQMTLP
+293 
-308 EDWKINMKR
+308 KR
-317 EGIVFGCTKIGE
+317 REK
-329 IENGGYKILPGYES
+329 
-343 AGIDLNNIKT
+343 
-353 SLELERVSKHLEA
+353 
-366 FGVEPEQNRQTDAT
+366 NR
-380 GKVVFEQ
+380 
-387 LDEGIYFIQAEKSN
+387 
-401 EYDLITPMIVALP
+401 
-414 SWDETEGKMSYEIK
+414 
-428 VSPKHV
+428 
-434 PIEKVGK
+434 
-441 DMAPQTGLKTG
+441 
-452 VWKWAILGIGFI
+452 
-464 SAGIIVAVEWR
+464 
-475 KERKNEE
+475 

>member
-1 MIKKKRQSEKK
+1 MMKTNRQSEKK
-12 GKRLRNLLFWAGF
+12 GKKFRNLLFWAGF
-25 LICVFPI
+25 LICIFPV
-32 ISNVVE
+32 ISNIVE
-38 RQHQADAVATYR
+38 RQRQADAVATYR

-103 GSLEIPKIQVELPIY
+103 GSLEIPKIQVEHPIY
-118 HGTTDEVLSNGIGHL
+118 HGTEDEVLSNGIGHL

-160 LVRLDEMKNGDLFF
+160 LVRLDEMKIGDLFF

-183 YKVEEIM
+183 YKVEDIM

-201 IKAEKD
+201 IKGEKD

-243 QFPSVREIIITVFP
+243 QLPSVREIIVTVFP
-257 ILFVVSVGVIQIK
+257 ILFVVSIVVIEIK
-270 NGIQIGVGIAML
+270 NRIQTYRR
-282 FAVFQS
+282 QRRR
-288 FPVLA
+288 
-293 AFEQEQTGMIQMTLP
+293 
-308 EDWKINMKR
+308 KR
-317 EGIVFGCTKIGE
+317 REK
-329 IENGGYKILPGYES
+329 
-343 AGIDLNNIKT
+343 
-353 SLELERVSKHLEA
+353 
-366 FGVEPEQNRQTDAT
+366 NR
-380 GKVVFEQ
+380 
-387 LDEGIYFIQAEKSN
+387 
-401 EYDLITPMIVALP
+401 
-414 SWDETEGKMSYEIK
+414 
-428 VSPKHV
+428 
-434 PIEKVGK
+434 
-441 DMAPQTGLKTG
+441 
-452 VWKWAILGIGFI
+452 
-464 SAGIIVAVEWR
+464 
-475 KERKNEE
+475 

>member
-1 MIKKKRQSEKK
+1 MMKTNRQSEKK
-12 GKRLRNLLFWAGF
+12 EKKFRNLLFWAGF
-25 LICVFPI
+25 LICIFPV
-32 ISNVVE
+32 ISNIVE
-38 RQHQADAVATYR
+38 RQRQADAVATYR

-55 EDEKE
+55 EDEEE

-118 HGTTDEVLSNGIGHL
+118 HGTADEVLSNGIGHL

-160 LVRLDEMKNGDLFF
+160 LVRLDEMKIGDLFF

-201 IKAEKD
+201 IKGEKD

-243 QFPSVREIIITVFP
+243 QLPSVREIIVTVFP
-257 ILFVVSVGVIQIK
+257 ILFVVSIVVIEIK
-270 NGIQIGVGIAML
+270 NRIQTYRR
-282 FAVFQS
+282 QRRR
-288 FPVLA
+288 
-293 AFEQEQTGMIQMTLP
+293 
-308 EDWKINMKR
+308 KR
-317 EGIVFGCTKIGE
+317 REK
-329 IENGGYKILPGYES
+329 
-343 AGIDLNNIKT
+343 
-353 SLELERVSKHLEA
+353 
-366 FGVEPEQNRQTDAT
+366 NR
-380 GKVVFEQ
+380 
-387 LDEGIYFIQAEKSN
+387 
-401 EYDLITPMIVALP
+401 
-414 SWDETEGKMSYEIK
+414 
-428 VSPKHV
+428 
-434 PIEKVGK
+434 
-441 DMAPQTGLKTG
+441 
-452 VWKWAILGIGFI
+452 
-464 SAGIIVAVEWR
+464 
-475 KERKNEE
+475 

>member
-1 MIKKKRQSEKK
+1 MMKTNRQSEKK
-12 GKRLRNLLFWAGF
+12 GKKFRNLLFWAGF
-25 LICVFPI
+25 LICIFPV
-32 ISNVVE
+32 ISNIVE
-38 RQHQADAVATYR
+38 RQRQADAVATYR

-118 HGTTDEVLSNGIGHL
+118 HGTADEVLSNGIGHL

-160 LVRLDEMKNGDLFF
+160 LVRLDEMKIGDLFF

-183 YKVEEIM
+183 YKVEDIM

-201 IKAEKD
+201 IKGEKD

-243 QFPSVREIIITVFP
+243 QLPSVREIIVTVFP
-257 ILFVVSVGVIQIK
+257 ILFVVSIVVIEIK
-270 NGIQIGVGIAML
+270 NRIQTYRR
-282 FAVFQS
+282 QRRR
-288 FPVLA
+288 
-293 AFEQEQTGMIQMTLP
+293 
-308 EDWKINMKR
+308 KR
-317 EGIVFGCTKIGE
+317 REK
-329 IENGGYKILPGYES
+329 
-343 AGIDLNNIKT
+343 
-353 SLELERVSKHLEA
+353 
-366 FGVEPEQNRQTDAT
+366 NR
-380 GKVVFEQ
+380 
-387 LDEGIYFIQAEKSN
+387 
-401 EYDLITPMIVALP
+401 
-414 SWDETEGKMSYEIK
+414 
-428 VSPKHV
+428 
-434 PIEKVGK
+434 
-441 DMAPQTGLKTG
+441 
-452 VWKWAILGIGFI
+452 
-464 SAGIIVAVEWR
+464 
-475 KERKNEE
+475 

>member
-1 MIKKKRQSEKK
+1 MKTNRQSEKK
-12 GKRLRNLLFWAGF
+12 GKKFRNLLFWAGF
-25 LICVFPI
+25 LICIFPV
-32 ISNVVE
+32 ISNIVE
-38 RQHQADAVATYR
+38 RQRQADAVATYR

-118 HGTTDEVLSNGIGHL
+118 HGTADEVLSNGIGHL

-160 LVRLDEMKNGDLFF
+160 LVRLDEMKIGDLFF

-183 YKVEEIM
+183 YKVEDIM

-201 IKAEKD
+201 IEGEKD

-243 QFPSVREIIITVFP
+243 QLPSVREIIVTVFP
-257 ILFVVSVGVIQIK
+257 ILFVVSIVVIEIK
-270 NGIQIGVGIAML
+270 NRIQTYRR
-282 FAVFQS
+282 QRRR
-288 FPVLA
+288 
-293 AFEQEQTGMIQMTLP
+293 
-308 EDWKINMKR
+308 KR
-317 EGIVFGCTKIGE
+317 REK
-329 IENGGYKILPGYES
+329 
-343 AGIDLNNIKT
+343 
-353 SLELERVSKHLEA
+353 
-366 FGVEPEQNRQTDAT
+366 NR
-380 GKVVFEQ
+380 
-387 LDEGIYFIQAEKSN
+387 
-401 EYDLITPMIVALP
+401 
-414 SWDETEGKMSYEIK
+414 
-428 VSPKHV
+428 
-434 PIEKVGK
+434 
-441 DMAPQTGLKTG
+441 
-452 VWKWAILGIGFI
+452 
-464 SAGIIVAVEWR
+464 
-475 KERKNEE
+475 

>member
-1 MIKKKRQSEKK
+1 MMKTNRQSEKK
-12 GKRLRNLLFWAGF
+12 GKKFRNLLFWAGF
-25 LICVFPI
+25 LICIFPV
-32 ISNVVE
+32 ISNIVE
-38 RQHQADAVATYR
+38 RQRQADAVATYR

-92 ELLNIHGTDIM
+92 ELLNIQGTDIM

-118 HGTTDEVLSNGIGHL
+118 HGTEDEVLSNGIGHL

-160 LVRLDEMKNGDLFF
+160 LVRLDEMKIGDLFF

-183 YKVEEIM
+183 YKVEDIM

-201 IKAEKD
+201 IKGEKD

-243 QFPSVREIIITVFP
+243 QLPSVREIIVTVFP
-257 ILFVVSVGVIQIK
+257 ILFVVSIVVIEIK
-270 NGIQIGVGIAML
+270 NRIQTYRR
-282 FAVFQS
+282 QRRR
-288 FPVLA
+288 
-293 AFEQEQTGMIQMTLP
+293 
-308 EDWKINMKR
+308 KR
-317 EGIVFGCTKIGE
+317 REK
-329 IENGGYKILPGYES
+329 
-343 AGIDLNNIKT
+343 
-353 SLELERVSKHLEA
+353 
-366 FGVEPEQNRQTDAT
+366 NR
-380 GKVVFEQ
+380 
-387 LDEGIYFIQAEKSN
+387 
-401 EYDLITPMIVALP
+401 
-414 SWDETEGKMSYEIK
+414 
-428 VSPKHV
+428 
-434 PIEKVGK
+434 
-441 DMAPQTGLKTG
+441 
-452 VWKWAILGIGFI
+452 
-464 SAGIIVAVEWR
+464 
-475 KERKNEE
+475 